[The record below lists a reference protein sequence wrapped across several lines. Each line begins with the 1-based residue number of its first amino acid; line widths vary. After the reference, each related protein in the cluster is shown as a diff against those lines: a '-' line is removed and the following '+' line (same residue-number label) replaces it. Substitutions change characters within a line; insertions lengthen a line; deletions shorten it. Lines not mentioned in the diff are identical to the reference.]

1 MLPFGK
7 DLGWAFCFMVL
18 LLVSSCN
25 NHAEAD
31 KSADAS
37 KRIFPEYHYALDTI
51 IKSNEGIIAGIEL
64 GQNEKQIPA
73 IEITKAIEKTNSH
86 ITYEQKIDSV
96 SQYSITY
103 GLENDTISEIDIHI
117 TSTNSDF
124 GDKVITDLKNY
135 YRLKYT
141 APMMDKGYFVF
152 NCFDSHK
159 RNFTIT
165 LTDNSSPSNSVIDM
179 SVYREK

>member
-1 MLPFGK
+1 MQNNFFKIAFFSASVFLLSCSQENK
-7 DLGWAFCFMVL
+7 DK
-18 LLVSSCN
+18 
-25 NHAEAD
+25 EANTN
-31 KSADAS
+31 
-37 KRIFPEYHYALDTI
+37 RVFPEYHYALDSV
-51 IKSNEGIIAGIEL
+51 IKSPNGIIGGIEL
-64 GQNEKQIPA
+64 GQSENQIPA
-73 IEITKAIEKTNSH
+73 LEIAKAIEKTNNH

-103 GLENDTISEIDIHI
+103 VLDNDTISEIDIHI

-124 GDKVITDLKNY
+124 GDTVINDLKKY
-135 YRLKYT
+135 YQLKYT

-152 NCFDSHK
+152 NCFDSNK